1 MLELLNTKIFDNERN
16 ILNAD
21 LFVNNL
27 KHTFKAFKFNTKI
40 TYEVYRNITIYH
52 ITWNDDKSYEDML
65 ELKKEIAL
73 ALGVTTNEFEI
84 EKEKENEVKI
94 KVQNMKKSTLS
105 LKELLEESKDKDN
118 NNIPLGLSEEDKVIY
133 FNIEKDKN
141 LLVTGVT
148 GIGKTNLFN
157 NIILKKS
164 DPKRRKIYMVETKI
178 IILDS
183 QSINYNTY
191 DKLCEVVN
199 NEQEIINKIKEI
211 RHIFEEKVKNNDQS
225 RIILFIDEIYE
236 IIKNDISVKDDIN
249 YLLEVGATMNIHII
263 MSTDSVLDEDI
274 NYLFDKDDI
283 SKLSFYLTTRR
294 EYNKFL
300 DNYIDESLGRDGI
313 YVSTNSKLTRISL
326 PLIEDDEI
334 TRVVDNLKVNI

>member
-84 EKEKENEVKI
+84 EKEKENEVK
-94 KVQNMKKSTLS
+94 NMKKSTLS

-157 NIILKKS
+157 NIILNILMNKDK
-164 DPKRRKIYMVETKI
+164 TKI

-183 QSINYNTY
+183 QSINYNAY

-313 YVSTNSKLTRISL
+313 YVSTNSTLTRISL

-334 TRVVDNLKVNI
+334 TRVVDNLEVNI

>member
-105 LKELLEESKDKDN
+105 LKELLEESKEKDN

-157 NIILKKS
+157 NIILNILMNKDK
-164 DPKRRKIYMVETKI
+164 TKI

-183 QSINYNTY
+183 QSINYNAY

-211 RHIFEEKVKNNDQS
+211 RHIFEEKVKSNDQS

-313 YVSTNSKLTRISL
+313 YVSTNNTLTRISL